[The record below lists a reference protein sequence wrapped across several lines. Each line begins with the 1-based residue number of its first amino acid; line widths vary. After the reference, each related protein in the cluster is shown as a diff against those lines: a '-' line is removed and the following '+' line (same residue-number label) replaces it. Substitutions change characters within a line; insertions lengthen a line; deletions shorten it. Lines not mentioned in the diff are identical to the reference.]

1 MPGVGQGPPNPAACL
16 TRASSRFFACPAPRP
31 LLFSNPAAGKD
42 GQPAP
47 SKYDL
52 VANLVHEGKAGQGQG
67 TYRVHVHRKASEG
80 WLGAQGAAS
89 CGWLGAQGA
98 ASCGWLGAQGA
109 ASWVTALVGRWR
121 LCCAAGSSQR
131 GWLLVGGHGCR
142 SSPALALFCCLP
154 QVEEQWYE
162 VQDLR
167 VTEVLPQMVALSE
180 TYAQVYELKQ

>member
-1 MPGVGQGPPNPAACL
+1 MPGVGQGPPNPAGCL
-16 TRASSRFFACPAPRP
+16 ARASSRFFACPTLRP

-67 TYRVHVHRKASEG
+67 TYRVHVHRKASG
-80 WLGAQGAAS
+80 
-89 CGWLGAQGA
+89 
-98 ASCGWLGAQGA
+98 GWLGAQGA
-109 ASWVTALVGRWR
+109 ASWVTALVGQRW
-121 LCCAAGSSQR
+121 LCCAAGSSQQGR
-131 GWLLVGGHGCR
+131 LLAGGYGCR
-142 SSPALALFCCLP
+142 SSPALALFFCLP